1 MTLKTV
7 MTRIA
12 SYLTV
17 FLPLTFASAT
27 GSASELRIETLQDG
41 TGEIAGVGQK
51 VSVHYKGQL
60 EDGSVFDASRD
71 RGQPFS
77 FILGAGQVIKGW
89 EQGVAGMRVGETRRL
104 TIPPELGYGARGAG
118 GVIPPNTTLTFE
130 IELLGVSTPVTL
142 GQATPQELLDV
153 QAEGVVIIDIR
164 RKSEWKETGIID
176 GAETVT
182 AFTQSGR
189 LHKDFQQKFTAL
201 APTPDTPILLYC
213 RTGNRTASLGQAL
226 INQLGFTNVTHLTSG
241 IVGWKKS
248 GFDTVPYQGD

>member
-1 MTLKTV
+1 MAL
-7 MTRIA
+7 
-12 SYLTV
+12 YLTV

-27 GSASELRIETLQDG
+27 GSASELRIEILQDG
-41 TGEIAGVGQK
+41 TGEIAQVGQK

-77 FILGAGQVIKGW
+77 FILGAGKVIKGW
-89 EQGVAGMRVGETRRL
+89 EQGVSGMRVGETRRL

-118 GVIPPNTTLTFE
+118 GVIPPNATLTFE

-142 GQATPQELLDV
+142 GQATPQELLDA

-164 RKSEWKETGIID
+164 RKSEWQETGIID

-182 AFTQSGR
+182 AFTQSGQ

-213 RTGNRTASLGQAL
+213 RTGNRTSSLGQAL

>member
-142 GQATPQELLDV
+142 GQATPQELLDA

-164 RKSEWKETGIID
+164 RKSEWQETGIID

-182 AFTQSGR
+182 AFTQSGQ

-213 RTGNRTASLGQAL
+213 RTGNRTSSLGQAL